1 MPLAPMSY
9 SVGAGQGGKT
19 DLPQNLFSEEE
30 EQEQFTLTYLT
41 PKERERLERDLYDMG
56 LLPQAYFAWAE
67 EDKTAALR
75 QLYNQGGI
83 NFYLEKLA
91 ADSQRD
97 QLDGNLLNSVVKLL
111 CDFSDTNE
119 NYWQKLQQGNILGS
133 ILNLMGAT
141 LRAPKTLVLN
151 LSSMINSL
159 LTWSEFTWQHD
170 MTYREYLVQSGQ
182 KYGVRTLIDDLDKLR
197 QTGALGKIAADTIET
212 VFEMASDPLLLIGM
226 LNQFGVQTPGTQQ
239 YIDKLQRGG
248 FVGKTVERLSDS
260 KKGAGEKI
268 KLNNLEDIFDN
279 PKTFGDATP
288 DEWYTYFQNNG
299 FNPQPLGSKSSLK
312 GIPFDQGGGFR
323 ISWGGDRYLQYHP
336 SASSHHGG
344 AYWKLSSGLTG
355 ALRYDMNGNLLP

>member
-1 MPLAPMSY
+1 M
-9 SVGAGQGGKT
+9 
-19 DLPQNLFSEEE
+19 PQNLFSEKEE
-30 EQEQFTLTYLT
+30 EQEQFTRNYLT

-75 QLYNQGGI
+75 QLYDQGGI

-212 VFEMASDPLLLIGM
+212 VFEMASDPLILIGM
-226 LNQFGVQTPGTQQ
+226 LNQFGVQPPGTQQ
-239 YIDKLQRGG
+239 YIEKLQRGG
-248 FVGKTVERLSDS
+248 FVGQNADGFSDS
-260 KKGAGEKI
+260 AEGVGEIKIPHASELKNSRTVQNKMNDFVKKGRYKGEVARPYI
-268 KLNNLEDIFDN
+268 DSNGTISLL
-279 PKTFGDATP
+279 
-288 DEWYTYFQNNG
+288 DEIMNG
-299 FNPQPLGSKSSLK
+299 
-312 GIPFDQGGGFR
+312 GIPAKDSFLQNGLRWDVSGNFR
-323 ISWGGDRYLQYHP
+323 GSEGVWELVVDLDTNTIVHF
-336 SASSHHGG
+336 
-344 AYWKLSSGLTG
+344 
-355 ALRYDMNGNLLP
+355 NFVVN

>member
-1 MPLAPMSY
+1 M
-9 SVGAGQGGKT
+9 
-19 DLPQNLFSEEE
+19 PQNLFSEEE
-30 EQEQFTLTYLT
+30 EEQEQFTRNYLT

-56 LLPQAYFAWAE
+56 LLPHAYFTWAE

-75 QLYNQGGI
+75 QLYDQGGI

-212 VFEMASDPLLLIGM
+212 VFEMASDPLILIGM

-239 YIDKLQRGG
+239 YIEKLQRGG
-248 FVGKTVERLSDS
+248 FVKQAAGVRSGPKEETDKILWDSWDNYEKVVTNGRVYAKVGNRLYSKHAVDRMQPSGKRFTV
-260 KKGAGEKI
+260 
-268 KLNNLEDIFDN
+268 
-279 PKTFGDATP
+279 GDAIV
-288 DEWYTYFQNNG
+288 Q
-299 FNPQPLGSKSSLK
+299 L
-312 GIPFDQGGGFR
+312 
-323 ISWGGDRYLQYHP
+323 
-336 SASSHHGG
+336 GG
-344 AYWKLSSGLTG
+344 ASGRSVAPQWVEYIIHSVKPIYQPATG
-355 ALRYDMNGNLLP
+355 NYVYTLGTVSVITNEYGYVVTIMIVG